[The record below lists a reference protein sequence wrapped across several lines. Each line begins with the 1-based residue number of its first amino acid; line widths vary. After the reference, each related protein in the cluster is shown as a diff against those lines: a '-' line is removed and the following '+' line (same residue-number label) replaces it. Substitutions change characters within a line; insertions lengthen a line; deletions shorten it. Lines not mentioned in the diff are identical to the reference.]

1 MKLLLSAEG
10 KVAECQMLYSKITDA
25 GTHIEF
31 ADEVID
37 ATGDMPGL
45 DDAGEARENYGLNDK
60 GVILIVDLENKDTN
74 TKHVGEALLS
84 KDELYCPWLVV
95 ESRCRWTSSG
105 ASSSKVF
112 TSKEVQQVG
121 SKGSRFST
129 LENEEFIEKK
139 TTRSPG
145 LNLWKPARIR
155 MASQPVLMNWMLRFS
170 KQLDMI
176 GEKTCELERDTS
188 KYINSSSLGDDSMHN
203 VEPVIDITNDSML
216 EGMESVGAKID
227 MAQ

>member
-1 MKLLLSAEG
+1 MEENCNMKLLLSAEG

-121 SKGSRFST
+121 SKGSRFS
-129 LENEEFIEKK
+129 
-139 TTRSPG
+139 
-145 LNLWKPARIR
+145 
-155 MASQPVLMNWMLRFS
+155 